1 MTERAAAGGAVAGD
15 LMRQV
20 ANPANRHDPYPLYAR
35 LRENRVNVL
44 PDGSFAL
51 GRYADVVALLH
62 DPRISSDPHNAAD
75 PRSMVIEEDA
85 TFIRRDPPEHDRL
98 RAIANRYFGPP
109 DSPEVVTG
117 LEPAIRRFVDGLIDR
132 LPGSGRADLV
142 DQLAYPL
149 PVWVITGLLGVPRED
164 EPRFSAWTRA
174 IVASIDAEQRE
185 GTEELIR
192 QREEALTAMSRDM
205 LELVRR
211 HRAHPD
217 SSMLSK
223 LASDNQGDMMSE
235 AELANTGRLL
245 LIAGHETTVNLT
257 ANGMLTLLRNRW
269 ALDRLSAEPG
279 WVVPVVE
286 ELLRFEPPVQYL
298 PNRFAHSD
306 VAIGDTTIP
315 KGARVIPLLAAANRD
330 PEQFSKPDQ
339 FDPDRFNSGGS
350 FSHGGGYAH
359 IGFGSGVH
367 YCYGAPLARVEA
379 CASLAAFARRLVNPR
394 LEADP
399 PPYRPSPA
407 LRGPIHL
414 PVAYDKVIRN

>member
-1 MTERAAAGGAVAGD
+1 VTERAATGSAVAQD

-20 ANPANRHDPYPLYAR
+20 ISPANRHDPYPLYAR

-44 PDGSFAL
+44 PDGSFAI
-51 GRYADVVALLH
+51 GRYADVVALFH
-62 DPRISSDPHNAAD
+62 DPRLSSDPHNASD
-75 PRSMVIEEDA
+75 PRSVRLDENA
-85 TFIRRDPPEHDRL
+85 SFIRRDPPEHDRL

-109 DSPEVVTG
+109 VSPGVITD
-117 LEPAIRRFVDGLIDR
+117 LEPAIRRFVDGLVDS
-132 LPGSGRADLV
+132 LPASGEADLV
-142 DQLAYPL
+142 DQFAYPL

-164 EPRFSAWTRA
+164 EPTFRAWTRA
-174 IVASIDAEQRE
+174 LVASVDAEQQ
-185 GTEELIR
+185 EEAEKLIR
-192 QREEALTAMSRDM
+192 ERDKSEAAMTGYM

-217 SSMLSK
+217 GSMLSK
-223 LASDNQGDMMSE
+223 LVNDHQGDTMSE
-235 AELANTGRLL
+235 AELARTGQLL

-257 ANGMLTLLRNRW
+257 ANGVLTLLRNPW
-269 ALDRLSAEPG
+269 ALDRLRAEPG

-298 PNRFAHSD
+298 PNRFARANI
-306 VAIGDTTIP
+306 AIDGTTIP
-315 KGARVIPLLAAANRD
+315 KGARVYLLLAAANRD
-330 PEQFSKPDQ
+330 PERFPRPDC
-339 FDPDRFNSGGS
+339 FDPDRFDSGG
-350 FSHGGGYAH
+350 FGPHGEGYAH

-379 CASLAAFARRLVNPR
+379 CVSLAAFARRFVNPR

-414 PVAYDKVIRN
+414 PVAYDKLIGS